1 MGSELIVAVVM
12 EPFDR
17 RVLDRAVPLP
27 GNGLLANRERE
38 PFDLGATQENSPLDC
53 FLIFAAPWVVGPGQ
67 PVLDAASQ
75 TQGAWNTSPDL
86 GRGAGQCALVAGFC
100 ELLPENRTVTEAMI

>member
-1 MGSELIVAVVM
+1 MGSELIVTVVM

-53 FLIFAAPWVVGPGQ
+53 FLIFAALWGGLVSRCSMPPRHGFSNQWRNHGST
-67 PVLDAASQ
+67 SQ
-75 TQGAWNTSPDL
+75 IMSKRI
-86 GRGAGQCALVAGFC
+86 GR
-100 ELLPENRTVTEAMI
+100 E